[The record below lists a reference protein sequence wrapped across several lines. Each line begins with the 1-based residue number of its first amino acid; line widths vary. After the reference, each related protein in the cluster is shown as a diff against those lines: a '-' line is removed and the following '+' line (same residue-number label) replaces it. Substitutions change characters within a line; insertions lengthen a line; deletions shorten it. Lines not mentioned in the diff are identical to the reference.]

1 MKLSALCNA
10 GECHPSHPDSA
21 LGIYPDSK
29 DSRVVDLF
37 DSSTGRWSTAQLS
50 VARPYLAATSVGN
63 IAIFAGGFPAGD
75 SPSDAVDLFDITTGL
90 WSTAQLS
97 VARGFLAS
105 TSLGKVAIFAGG
117 ESSGAYARYIE
128 AVQLTCLCLR
138 LSSLYFLRVFF
149 AAVSHDFLSL
159 GRGFS
164 NVVDLFDSATGA
176 WSTAQ
181 LSVPRT
187 FLSATSIGNT
197 AMFAGGFEGK

>member
-1 MKLSALCNA
+1 M
-10 GECHPSHPDSA
+10 
-21 LGIYPDSK
+21 
-29 DSRVVDLF
+29 DLF
-37 DSSTGRWSTAQLS
+37 DSSTGMWSTAQLS

-63 IAIFAGGFPAGD
+63 IAIFAGGFGFPAGAF
-75 SPSDAVDLFDITTGL
+75 SDAVDLFDITTGL

-117 ESSGAYARYIE
+117 QSSGAYARYIE

-138 LSSLYFLRVFF
+138 LSSLYFLLVFF
-149 AAVSHDFLSL
+149 ATVSHDFLSL
-159 GRGFS
+159 GQCVS

-187 FLSATSIGNT
+187 YLSATSIGNT
-197 AMFAGGFEGK
+197 AVFAGGVEGK